1 MIVLF
6 TILALLLGLAYGLSG
21 LELPLLTFFSQHT
34 DLVLYLLM
42 FTVGISVGMHRGL
55 FRKIR
60 EYHIR
65 IFIIPFGIILGS
77 LVGGLVCAAI
87 FHLPLGQGAA
97 IASGMGWY
105 SLAGATISQIGG
117 SGWYSL
123 AGATISQIGGSELG
137 SVAFLSNLMREI
149 FSFIIIPIVA
159 IKLNYYTCIA
169 PAGATSEDTTLPVML
184 KYTNEETVVLSV
196 LNGII
201 CSFFVPILISL
212 CFTTP

>member
-6 TILALLLGLAYGLSG
+6 TILALLLGLAFGLSG
-21 LELPLLTFFSQHT
+21 LELPLLTFLSQHT

-42 FTVGISVGMHRGL
+42 FSVGISVGMHRGL

-117 SGWYSL
+117 S
-123 AGATISQIGGSELG
+123 ELG

-149 FSFIIIPIVA
+149 FSFIIIPVAA

>member
-42 FTVGISVGMHRGL
+42 FSVGISVGMHRGL

-105 SLAGATISQIGG
+105 SLAGVTIGN
-117 SGWYSL
+117 L
-123 AGATISQIGGSELG
+123 AGAQAGSI
-137 SVAFLSNLMREI
+137 AFLSNLMREI
-149 FSFIIIPIVA
+149 ISFFLIPPLA
-159 IKLNYYTCIA
+159 ARFNSYTCIA
-169 PAGATSEDTTLPVML
+169 PAGATSEDTTLPMMIR
-184 KYTNEETVVLSV
+184 YTNEETVVLSV
-196 LNGII
+196 LNGMI
-201 CSFFVPILISL
+201 CSALVPVLISL
-212 CFTTP
+212 FCSL